1 MTIAAALLGEHA
13 LLYVQF
19 DYLEQ
24 ALLDRMTLSQV
35 HCQAGMLRAS
45 LESHAHLED
54 ELLFAPLEPH
64 LGEVNPLAM
73 MRGEHCGIERALAT
87 LPQIVDLSRARA
99 GLLFVI
105 EVARQHCAREEQAV
119 YSLASQ
125 LLGGEESNRLCEQWA
140 MRRGIYHYR

>member
-13 LLYVQF
+13 LLYTQF
-19 DYLEQ
+19 DYVEQ

-35 HCQAGMLRAS
+35 HCQAGMLRAA

-54 ELLFAPLEPH
+54 ELLFAPLEPY
-64 LGEVNPLAM
+64 LGEANPLAM

-87 LPQIVDLSRARA
+87 LPRIVELSRARA

-105 EVARQHCAREEQAV
+105 EVARRHCAREEQAV
-119 YSLASQ
+119 YSLATT
-125 LLGGEESNRLCEQWA
+125 LLGSEESNRLCDRWA
-140 MRRGIYHYR
+140 VRRGISQLR

>member
-13 LLYVQF
+13 LLYTQF

-35 HCQAGMLRAS
+35 HCQAGMLRAA

-54 ELLFAPLEPH
+54 ELLFAPLEPY
-64 LGEVNPLAM
+64 LGEVNPLAV

-119 YSLASQ
+119 YSLANQ
-125 LLGGEESNRLCEQWA
+125 LLGSKESNRLRHRWA
-140 MRRGIYHYR
+140 MRRGIYHYY